1 MRAQHPFYSVAC
13 AEIANERVDRKKV
26 DDEPASI

>member
-1 MRAQHPFYSVAC
+1 MRAQHPFYGSEYAK
-13 AEIANERVDRKKV
+13 IASERVDRKKV